1 MKSDKKGKPAAKK
14 GGWTSSWAKIFL
26 IMGCILFA
34 GVMIITSLGT
44 NWLVTM
50 KPAKT
55 GDTVVVDVTL
65 KDELGRPVFTT
76 NERIYNQAVEEKQ
89 IIWLANSLTLTV
101 NGTTKNLVEPIP
113 ATISGQEME
122 YFAFLGPEMNQITN
136 SLVGMKDKGTKHIQ
150 FIENPQFEQQ
160 AKVEDFEGMG
170 GNFSTATDDQ
180 QMIFGFTTNP
190 MIDAEGNTTPQ
201 YALRTV
207 TLKNKT
213 NDSVT
218 IDYGYKTADITILR
232 LSSSS

>member
-1 MKSDKKGKPAAKK
+1 MKSDKKGKPASKK
-14 GGWTSSWAKIFL
+14 GGWTSSWAKIL
-26 IMGCILFA
+26 LVMVCILFA

-76 NERIYNQAVEEKQ
+76 NERIYNQAVGENQ
-89 IIWLANSLTLTV
+89 IVWLANSLTLTV
-101 NGTTKNLVEPIP
+101 NGTTDDLVEPIP

-122 YFAFLGPEMNQITN
+122 YFAFLGPEMNQITK
-136 SLVGMKDKGTKHIQ
+136 SLVGMKDKGTKHIE

-170 GNFSTATDDQ
+170 GNFSTAMDDQ
-180 QMIFGFTTNP
+180 QIIFGFTTSP
-190 MIDAEGNTTPQ
+190 MVDADGNTTPQ

-207 TLKNKT
+207 VLKNKT
-213 NDSVT
+213 NDSIT
-218 IDYGYKTADITILR
+218 IDYGYNTADITILQ
-232 LSSSS
+232 LSSS